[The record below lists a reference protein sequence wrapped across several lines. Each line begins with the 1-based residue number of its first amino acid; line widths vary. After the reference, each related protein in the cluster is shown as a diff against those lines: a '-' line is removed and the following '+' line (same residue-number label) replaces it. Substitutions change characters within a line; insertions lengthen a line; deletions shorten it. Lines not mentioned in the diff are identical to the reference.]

1 MAGVAGKQAHGA
13 QVRAGVRRDRR
24 AVCHADLGVRRLAV
38 LSAWQSP

>member
-1 MAGVAGKQAHGA
+1 
-13 QVRAGVRRDRR
+13 VRRDRR